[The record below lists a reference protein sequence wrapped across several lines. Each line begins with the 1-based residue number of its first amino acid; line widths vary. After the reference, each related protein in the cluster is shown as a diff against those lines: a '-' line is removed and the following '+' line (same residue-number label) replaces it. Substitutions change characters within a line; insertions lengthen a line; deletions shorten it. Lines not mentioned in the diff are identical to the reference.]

1 MDKNTLPIIS
11 QLINLKGKKV
21 LLRVDLNLPMV
32 DGKIS
37 DDTRLLRVMPTIKFL
52 LEKGAVVILL
62 SHFGRPKNVYDPSL
76 SLAPIADVIS
86 SHLKQ
91 KVYFGVDVIGLEVAN
106 KVASLKAGEIILL
119 ENLRFHKQ
127 EEANDKNF
135 AKEIAGL
142 GDIYVNEAF
151 SCSHRKH
158 ASIYALAE
166 LLPSYAGFSFA
177 NEIKYL
183 EILTKN
189 PHKPFA
195 GIVGGAKVSSK
206 IEVLYSLLDKV
217 DALFIG
223 GGMANT
229 FLLAEGHQLGKS
241 LVEKDYIQEAKKILK
256 KANVLGKKIYLPI
269 DAVVAKEFKQS
280 PETEIKAIDRVG
292 ADEMILDI
300 GIKTTQYWLSEL
312 EKFKTVFWN
321 GPVGAFEKSPFDNG
335 TISLIRKIVSLTA
348 DAELISIAGG
358 GDILSAIAKSGH
370 QNNFTYISTAGGA
383 FLEWLEGK
391 TLPGVEVLNSI

>member
-1 MDKNTLPIIS
+1 VDKNTLPIIS

-21 LLRVDLNLPMV
+21 LLRVDLNLPMI

-229 FLLAEGHQLGKS
+229 FLFALGYQIGKS
-241 LVEKDYIQEAKKILK
+241 LCEKDFCQTALNIIKEAKNNHCEIILPSD
-256 KANVLGKKIYLPI
+256 V
-269 DAVVAKEFKQS
+269 VVAKEFK
-280 PETEIKAIDRVG
+280 
-292 ADEMILDI
+292 ADVACQNININNIAVDDLIE
-300 GIKTTQYWLSEL
+300 YLS
-312 EKFKTVFWN
+312 K
-321 GPVGAFEKSPFDNG
+321 KS
-335 TISLIRKIVSLTA
+335 
-348 DAELISIAGG
+348 
-358 GDILSAIAKSGH
+358 
-370 QNNFTYISTAGGA
+370 
-383 FLEWLEGK
+383 
-391 TLPGVEVLNSI
+391 